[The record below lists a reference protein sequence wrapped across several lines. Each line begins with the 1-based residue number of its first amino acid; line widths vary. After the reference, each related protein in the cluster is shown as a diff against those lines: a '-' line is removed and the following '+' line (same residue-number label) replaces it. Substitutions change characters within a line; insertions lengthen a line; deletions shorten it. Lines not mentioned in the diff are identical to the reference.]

1 MYCSNIRAQTAARL
15 VEVYFIP
22 RAVVKHP
29 ATYIGTHAAFHKKK
43 LKFETFLQFEA
54 QDDQVVFVVSGLKV
68 DQYQREKTFLEAL
81 YG

>member
-1 MYCSNIRAQTAARL
+1 MRL
-15 VEVYFIP
+15 VEAYFIP

-43 LKFETFLQFEA
+43 LKFETFLQIEA
-54 QDDQVVFVVSGLKV
+54 QGDRVVFVLSGLKV